1 MEHEWKDVPETNGV
15 YQVSSLGGV
24 RRLTVNGWRDLKAK
38 KGDGYHVV
46 VIGRKPYQ
54 VHRLIAKA
62 FLPPS
67 DKPVV
72 NHLNGIKSDNRVSNL
87 EWATHQENLVH
98 ARQTGLNKGK
108 GKPRDDLA
116 SLAREDTSRQARY
129 NAKRR
134 LEGATIIAIQFRA
147 DEPEAQV
154 WKELVQWFGSPKKA
168 MSELIKQAI
177 K

>member
-116 SLAREDTSRQARY
+116 S
-129 NAKRR
+129 
-134 LEGATIIAIQFRA
+134 
-147 DEPEAQV
+147 
-154 WKELVQWFGSPKKA
+154 
-168 MSELIKQAI
+168 
-177 K
+177 

>member
-1 MEHEWKDVPETNGV
+1 
-15 YQVSSLGGV
+15 
-24 RRLTVNGWRDLKAK
+24 
-38 KGDGYHVV
+38 
-46 VIGRKPYQ
+46 
-54 VHRLIAKA
+54 
-62 FLPPS
+62 
-67 DKPVV
+67 
-72 NHLNGIKSDNRVSNL
+72 
-87 EWATHQENLVH
+87 
-98 ARQTGLNKGK
+98 
-108 GKPRDDLA
+108 LA

-177 K
+177 R